1 MPTMSIR
8 LVRSPVS
15 GIGETWAESSG
26 SAHADTMP
34 RRHPEVLYD
43 GVMTDQVQI
52 LSDGDSCWL
61 AVVGDN
67 VSPSASTR
75 VHALRR
81 AVEALHPAWLV
92 ETVPGYCS
100 LGMIVQPLQASQGEV
115 EELVSRAARNPIAI
129 PPLPHGTVTIPVCY
143 GGEYGPDME
152 TVCRHS
158 GLSEQ
163 EVVRQHAATGYQ
175 CSMLGFLPGF
185 PYLMGLD
192 PLLATPRLETPRTAV
207 PAGSV
212 GIAGAQ
218 TGIYPISSPGGWNI
232 IGRTPLTL
240 FDPLREQPSL
250 IQTGDAICFSSIS
263 PEEFEELSS
272 HQFTHYPQICDAI
285 GHDKTGCDV
294 LEPGMMTT
302 VQDDGRWG
310 LQHLGVP
317 VSGAMDHQALALG
330 NLLVGNKAGT
340 AALEITLSGPHLA
353 FATDVLVAL
362 TGADMGLQVD
372 GRDAPVWTAILVRA
386 GSILSMTGPAGPGC
400 RAWLCI
406 AGGIDVP
413 EVLGSR
419 STLLR
424 SSLGGYEG
432 RALRMGD
439 CLHLHPLAQ
448 EARRLEGLS
457 CPAALWPSTAVDMP
471 VPVLPGPQ
479 ADALTPAAREAFL
492 DGLWTAGNSS
502 DRMGYRLEG
511 PQLTLT
517 GNADIV
523 SEVVPEGAVEVTGS
537 GLPIIMLADRQTT
550 GGYAKPFIVASA
562 ALGWLAQCRPGDTVH
577 FRICSLDEARELLE
591 EQSSARKEL
600 AILQAV
606 WRQSRTGGTLQMTVN
621 GTERKVDWQD
631 VTPLEANDEHTG

>member
-1 MPTMSIR
+1 
-8 LVRSPVS
+8 
-15 GIGETWAESSG
+15 
-26 SAHADTMP
+26 
-34 RRHPEVLYD
+34 
-43 GVMTDQVQI
+43 MTGQVQI

-61 AVVGDN
+61 VAVGDD
-67 VSPSASTR
+67 VSPSTSAR

-81 AVEALHPAWLV
+81 SIEALHPAWLV
-92 ETVPGYCS
+92 EMVPGYCS
-100 LGMIVQPLQASQGEV
+100 LGMIVQPLRVLQGEV
-115 EELVSRAARNPIAI
+115 EQLVSRATRDAVAI
-129 PPLPHGTVTIPVCY
+129 PPVLPGTVTIPVCY
-143 GGEYGPDME
+143 GGAYGPDME
-152 TVCRHS
+152 MVCRHS
-158 GLSEQ
+158 GLSER
-163 EVVRQHAATGYQ
+163 EVVRRHATTGYR

-207 PAGSV
+207 AAGSV

-218 TGIYPISSPGGWNI
+218 TGIYPVSSPGGWNI
-232 IGRTPLTL
+232 IGRTPLAL

-250 IQTGDAICFSSIS
+250 VQAGDTICFSSIS
-263 PEEFEELSS
+263 SEEFEEQLS
-272 HQFTHYPQICDAI
+272 HQFTHYPQICD
-285 GHDKTGCDV
+285 DFECDERGCNV

-302 VQDDGRWG
+302 VQDDGRRG

-317 VSGAMDHQALALG
+317 VSGAMDCQALALG

-340 AALEITLSGPHLA
+340 AALEITLSGPRLA
-353 FATDVLVAL
+353 FTTDVLVAL
-362 TGADMGLQVD
+362 TGVDMGLQVD
-372 GRDAPVWTAILVRA
+372 GRDAPAWTAILVRA
-386 GSILSMTGPAGPGC
+386 GSILSMIGPNGPGC

-432 RALRMGD
+432 RALHVGD
-439 CLHLHPLAQ
+439 CLHLRPLAQ
-448 EARRLEGLS
+448 EARRLEGFS
-457 CPAALWPSTAVDMP
+457 CPVALWPSTAVDMP

-517 GNADIV
+517 GNADII

-550 GGYAKPFIVASA
+550 GGYVKPFIVASA
-562 ALGWLAQCRPGDTVH
+562 ALGWLAQCRPGDTVR
-577 FRICSLDEARELLE
+577 FRICSLNEARELLE

-600 AILQAV
+600 ALLQSV

-621 GTERKVDWQD
+621 GAERTIEWHD
-631 VTPLEANDEHTG
+631 VTPLEANDEQDG